1 MSSDSPAQQ
10 DNISTWGAPQN
21 PRWSTKQT
29 LAAVGIAA
37 VIAALG
43 GAAIF
48 AATGTESHAMGPGG
62 HSRGAWGGPDGGPGG
77 PDGPGGTPPLHGEF
91 VVSDANG
98 GYVTQVTQSGVVTA
112 ISDTSIT
119 AKSADE
125 FTQTYVLE
133 SGAVK
138 AEVALNDTVTIRA
151 TKTNGQATATEVEGN
166 TP

>member
-10 DNISTWGAPQN
+10 ENISTWGAPQK

-29 LAAVGIAA
+29 LATVGIAA

-98 GYVTQVTQSGVVTA
+98 G
-112 ISDTSIT
+112 
-119 AKSADE
+119 
-125 FTQTYVLE
+125 
-133 SGAVK
+133 
-138 AEVALNDTVTIRA
+138 
-151 TKTNGQATATEVEGN
+151 
-166 TP
+166 